1 MEKSKLNSIAIIVL
15 IVLNICTLG
24 FIFFNS
30 SKNHR
35 PPMDR
40 MNPKDIIIKKLHL
53 DESQQKDFTKLIEW
67 HQSEIQKHDK
77 EIVNAK
83 KSLYGLLTNNE
94 IDLKS
99 KDSLITVINLNQKQ
113 IEETHFKH
121 FEDIKKLCKPEQL
134 DDFKEFSKELGR
146 LFAPNKQRKE
156 KRESERPKP

>member
-1 MEKSKLNSIAIIVL
+1 
-15 IVLNICTLG
+15 
-24 FIFFNS
+24 
-30 SKNHR
+30 
-35 PPMDR
+35 
-40 MNPKDIIIKKLHL
+40 
-53 DESQQKDFTKLIEW
+53 
-67 HQSEIQKHDK
+67 
-77 EIVNAK
+77 
-83 KSLYGLLTNNE
+83 LLTNNQ